1 MTQTAWYEQWFGEE
15 YLQLYPH
22 RDQGEARRAV
32 ALVLGVI
39 DVGSEG
45 FGPALDLACGA
56 GRHLKELRRR
66 RIAAVGLDLSFPLL
80 QRARE
85 AELHVVRGDMRDL
98 PFQAGAFSL
107 VTNFF
112 TSFGY
117 FTDPEDDINVL
128 QEVRRTLRPGGWFAF
143 DFLNDEHVRNHLR
156 EFDERQAG
164 GMRVMQRRSLVEDG
178 RVIEKRIEIHDP
190 SDRRPRVFYERV
202 RLYSPEELRDLLS
215 AEELIP
221 LHTFGDYE
229 GSPLLPGAPRT
240 ILIGRSR

>member
-1 MTQTAWYEQWFGEE
+1 MTQTAWYERWFGEE

-32 ALVLGVI
+32 GLVLGAI
-39 DVGSEG
+39 DPNGEG
-45 FGPALDLACGA
+45 AEPALDLACGA

-66 RIAAVGLDLSFPLL
+66 GIAAVGLDLSFPLL

-85 AELHVVRGDMRDL
+85 AGLRVVRGDMRDL
-98 PFQAGAFSL
+98 PFRTGSFSL

-117 FTDPEDDINVL
+117 FTDPEDDISVL
-128 QEVRRTLRPGGWFAF
+128 KEVRRTLRPGGWFAF
-143 DFLNDEHVRNHLR
+143 DFLNDEHVRSHLR
-156 EFDERQAG
+156 ESDERDTG
-164 GMRVMQRRSLVEDG
+164 GMRVMQRRSLIEGG

-202 RLYSPEELRDLLS
+202 RLYSPEELQTLLS
-215 AEELIP
+215 EQDLVP
-221 LHTFGDYE
+221 SRMFGDYN
-229 GSPLLPGAPRT
+229 GSPLRPGAPRT